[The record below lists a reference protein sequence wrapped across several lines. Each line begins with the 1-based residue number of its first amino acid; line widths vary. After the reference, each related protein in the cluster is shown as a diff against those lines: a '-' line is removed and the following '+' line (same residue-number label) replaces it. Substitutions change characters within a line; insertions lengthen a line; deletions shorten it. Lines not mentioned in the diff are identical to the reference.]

1 MKDKKIITI
10 LTIFTLIFTFFG
22 GTLAYWNWST
32 NTAEKTNVTFTVAR
46 DFSCAAD
53 GGGNISST
61 DNMLAP
67 ADCLNTNY
75 AIQRTVTVTPTI
87 NRSGLTV
94 YMDLWL
100 NIEDIGE
107 GLTNSDYFM
116 YALTESPTSCVSN
129 PKASGTFKGK
139 VAEDRIKLLNQEPYT
154 TSGPRTYYLYI
165 WLHKDETSTST
176 MNQSFNLTLGGQC
189 SDTLTTS
196 SSGYTESILNG
207 TDPVLEP
214 GMIPVTM
221 SDTGAVTSANTS
233 QAWYSYQ
240 NKQWANAVLVNS
252 TVRSTYINT
261 DGSINGNLPIEEDD
275 ILAYYVWVPRYK
287 YRIPELK
294 CSDISSLTPTVYPD
308 CYSYTLSE
316 SDKESLIENF
326 HEYLTFFR

>member
-10 LTIFTLIFTFFG
+10 VTLFTIIFTLIG
-22 GTLAYWNWST
+22 GTLAYLNWST
-32 NTAEKTNVTFTVAR
+32 NEAQKTNVTFTVTR

-87 NRSGLTV
+87 NRAGLTV

-100 NIEDIGE
+100 NIEDIGT

-139 VAEDRIKLLNQEPYT
+139 VADDQIKLLDQEPYT
-154 TSGPRTYYLYI
+154 TSGPKTYYLYI

-189 SDTLTTS
+189 SDLGIAKPIAPDLDNGMVPVVISNDGTVTTVS
-196 SSGYTESILNG
+196 S
-207 TDPVLEP
+207 TDD
-214 GMIPVTM
+214 
-221 SDTGAVTSANTS
+221 S
-233 QAWYSYQ
+233 WYDYN
-240 NKQWANAVLVNS
+240 NKQWANVVLVNEMPQ
-252 TVRSTYINT
+252 
-261 DGSINGNLPIEEDD
+261 LE
-275 ILAYYVWVPRYK
+275 
-287 YRIPELK
+287 
-294 CSDISSLTPTVYPD
+294 
-308 CYSYTLSE
+308 
-316 SDKESLIENF
+316 
-326 HEYLTFFR
+326 